1 MNDLIL
7 SWVETF
13 VMSPIFFPALA
24 VFVIGDCLFPL
35 LPSESVI
42 NLAGA
47 WSGSH
52 DGKPWVWGIFIA
64 ATIYGMIG
72 DNILYFAGRMFA
84 DKVSQFPK
92 GSKPEKALRWA
103 KRNVRNNDVAAII
116 IGRFIPWARWV
127 LTLFLG
133 STRYPWRKFFPI
145 DTIGMMVWAGQATL
159 VGYVGGWLFQRQP
172 LIGLVTGLVAGGI
185 IGTFLQWFLKRGVA
199 EA

>member
-1 MNDLIL
+1 
-7 SWVETF
+7 
-13 VMSPIFFPALA
+13 MSPIFFPALA

-72 DNILYFAGRMFA
+72 DNILYFAGRLFA
-84 DKVSQFPK
+84 DKVAQFPK

-145 DTIGMMVWAGQATL
+145 YTIGMMVCAGQATL